1 MIRVEN
7 LVKEYRD
14 SKKGVVRA
22 LDGITF
28 EANPGEI
35 FGLIGDNG
43 AGKTT
48 TLRILSTV
56 LTPTSGR
63 AEIDGLD
70 VVTHADE
77 VRSHFGFISGT
88 TGLYGRLT
96 PRETLSYFGG
106 LYGLTTETCKRRT
119 DELITTL
126 GIAEFAD
133 RQCDKLSTGQKQ
145 RVGIARTVLHNP
157 PVLFLD
163 EPTSGLDVAS
173 SQGIMEFIEQAK
185 SEGKTVVFSSHHMAE
200 VERLCDR
207 LVVLHEGSIRGQG
220 TVESIKADTGQDTLE
235 RAFLALVDYKAGAV
249 A

>member
-14 SKKGVVRA
+14 SKKGIVRA
-22 LDGITF
+22 LNGISF

-56 LTPTSGR
+56 LSPTSGTVT
-63 AEIDGLD
+63 IDGLD
-70 VVTHADE
+70 VVSQAAE

-88 TGLYGRLT
+88 TGLYARLT
-96 PRETLSYFGG
+96 PRETLIYFGG
-106 LYGLTTETCKRRT
+106 LYGLSANEAKRRT
-119 DELITTL
+119 NELIETMKL
-126 GIAEFAD
+126 EDFAD
-133 RQCDKLSTGQKQ
+133 RMCDKLSTGQKQ

-163 EPTSGLDVAS
+163 EPTSGLDVAG
-173 SQGIMEFIEQAK
+173 SQGMMEFVEEARNQ
-185 SEGKTVVFSSHHMAE
+185 GKTIIFSSHHMSE

-207 LVVLHEGSIRGQG
+207 MVVMHEGVIRGAG
-220 TVESIKADTGQDTLE
+220 TPESLKQETGQPSLE
-235 RAFLALVDYKAGAV
+235 KAFLKLVDYSGA
-249 A
+249 AL

>member
-1 MIRVEN
+1 MIRVDN

-22 LDGITF
+22 LDGISF
-28 EANPGEI
+28 EAQPGEI

-56 LTPTSGR
+56 LTPTSGV
-63 AEIDGLD
+63 AEIDGLN
-70 VVTHADE
+70 VVTQPDQA
-77 VRSHFGFISGT
+77 RSRFGFISGT

-96 PRETLSYFGG
+96 PRETLNYFAS
-106 LYGLTTETCKRRT
+106 LYGLTPDAAKQRTEQ
-119 DELITTL
+119 LIGKL
-126 GIAEFAD
+126 GISDFAD

-145 RVGIARTVLHNP
+145 RVGIARTVLHDP

-173 SQGIMEFIEQAK
+173 SQGIMEFIEEAK
-185 SEGKTVVFSSHHMAE
+185 GDGKTVVFSSHNMSE

-207 LVVLHEGSIRGQG
+207 LVVLHAGRIRGSG
-220 TVESIKADTGQDTLE
+220 TIESIKAETGQSTFE
-235 RAFLALVDYKAGAV
+235 RAFLKLVDYQAGAV